1 MEYVDIDGDNFI
13 EYDLETRQSRLL
25 SKSKIEEEISVI
37 SEQLSSIPEK
47 ISDEE
52 LLKWAKENYYSSDY
66 RSREVLESSVVVL
79 EGKLSEL
86 TEKASLVTI
95 SSVTLKDRE

>member
-1 MEYVDIDGDNFI
+1 M
-13 EYDLETRQSRLL
+13 
-25 SKSKIEEEISVI
+25 
-37 SEQLSSIPEK
+37 SSFPEK

-66 RSREVLESSVVVL
+66 RSREVLESYVVVL

-95 SSVTLKDRE
+95 SSVTLKDKE

>member
-1 MEYVDIDGDNFI
+1 MEYIDIDGDNFI

-25 SKSKIEEEISVI
+25 SKSKIEEE
-37 SEQLSSIPEK
+37 
-47 ISDEE
+47 
-52 LLKWAKENYYSSDY
+52 LLKWA
-66 RSREVLESSVVVL
+66 REVLESSVVVL

-86 TEKASLVTI
+86 TEKASPVTI

>member
-1 MEYVDIDGDNFI
+1 MEYVNIDGDNFI

-25 SKSKIEEEISVI
+25 SKSKIEEEISVT
-37 SEQLSSIPEK
+37 SEQLSSLPEK

-66 RSREVLESSVVVL
+66 RSREVLESYVVIL

-86 TEKASLVTI
+86 TEKASPVTI